1 MENVAVFQ
9 NDVFGSLKTVTHD
22 GQPWF
27 VGRDVAEMLG
37 YAHPIRDVIRH
48 VDPEDRIVLKPV
60 DFPQKYQNGTFNIPP
75 RGLTFINE
83 SGLYSLILSSHLPEA
98 RQFKR
103 WVTSDVLP
111 AIRRH
116 GFYATRET
124 VSQFLADPQAMIELL
139 QQISDERQNLLQTR
153 QQLADTTSELLEA
166 QDKLAHYGPSPIIV
180 SLSDPDH
187 NTSTIT
193 DLAEQITA
201 DGFPVSRNRLYAY
214 LRHIGLIRPDSC
226 LPTLDAIHRGLFVIT
241 ERRTSSHTY
250 YATGVTALGRLYFTD
265 FFLGKKLE
273 RKEHPYHV

>member
-1 MENVAVFQ
+1 MDSISIFQ
-9 NDVFGSLKTVTHD
+9 NEKFGKLRTVTRD

-27 VGRDVAEMLG
+27 LGCDVAEMLG
-37 YAHPIRDVIRH
+37 FTNTRKALLDHVDNEDKITVTIRDGIRGNPNKVI
-48 VDPEDRIVLKPV
+48 
-60 DFPQKYQNGTFNIPP
+60 
-75 RGLTFINE
+75 INE

-273 RKEHPYHV
+273 RKEHPYHVY